1 MTLPLLRPGQTHDAV
16 PQLKQALVR
25 ELRELDHGSL
35 AGLIRLD
42 TKTYGG
48 RTVNGVKQFQKDK
61 QLGIDG
67 VVGEETWRA
76 LGFDEQVVDVRP
88 PVLHGVPWEEGV
100 IALDGNWVDRPLA
113 EELLAQ
119 RRAGRWTGMVYSGYR
134 PPWYQ
139 ARLFDAAVTKYGS
152 EAAARKWVAPP
163 GKSHHGKKEGEGA
176 VDVTNGE
183 QLDGSSER
191 LYRPMDWEAW
201 HVQLAGSKAMPGEEE
216 EESDVDV
223 SAPPAE
229 ELEADGVTMDDI
241 DETIAVMLE
250 KLDAQ
255 GEPPEGAVYID
266 DGYDPEAAGQAG

>member
-1 MTLPLLRPGQTHDAV
+1 MTLPILRPGQTHDAV
-16 PQLKQALVR
+16 RKLKQALVQG
-25 ELRELDHGSL
+25 LQELDQGSV

-42 TKTYGG
+42 TKTYGP
-48 RTVNGVKQFQKDK
+48 RTVNGVKQFQTDK
-61 QLGIDG
+61 QLGVDG
-67 VVGEETWRA
+67 VVGEKTWRA
-76 LGFDEQVVDVRP
+76 LGFDEEVVDVRP

-100 IALDGNWVDRPLA
+100 IALDGKWVDRPLA

-119 RRAGRWTGMVYSGYR
+119 RRAGSWTGTVNSGYR

-139 ARLFDAAVTKYGS
+139 ARLFTAAVAKYGS
-152 EAAARKWVAPP
+152 EAAAGKWVAPP
-163 GKSHHGKKEGEGA
+163 GKSRHGKKGGEGA
-176 VDVTNGE
+176 VDVTNGA

-191 LYRPMDWEAW
+191 LYRPMSWEDW
-201 HVQLAGSKAMPGEEE
+201 HVQLTGSRAMPGEEE

-223 SAPPAE
+223 SPPPAA

-255 GEPPEGAVYID
+255 GEPPEGTVHID
-266 DGYDPEAAGQAG
+266 NGYDPEATGQAG